1 MDFDGDALNL
11 TLMVDQKLAYLME
24 TFAPFYNSKQ
34 LDNVGRVSGN
44 IYISKSLVGA
54 YWRDYITNIIND
66 FSI

>member
-44 IYISKSLVGA
+44 IYISKSLVGSLGQ
-54 YWRDYITNIIND
+54 YLE
-66 FSI
+66 SEEE